1 MTRITEKK
9 VYFEMDD
16 SLIESSGIAKGE
28 YVVYGTNGIC
38 LVEDIKMMRF
48 ALDAEKDPYCI
59 LKPASNGSSTI
70 YVPLNNEKLMGKLR
84 PIMTKEEIDSLLLG
98 MRDKEISWDSDRR
111 NRTERFHDI
120 LINGVTQKLLLMIRC
135 IYMKKRELIT
145 AGKNLSA
152 TDENTLKSAEKLVEE
167 EFSYALGISAD
178 DVTAYIRKLLEVNE
192 EGAAV

>member
-1 MTRITEKK
+1 
-9 VYFEMDD
+9 MDD

-98 MRDKEISWDSDRR
+98 MRDKEISWDSGQEEQNREVPRYTDKRSDAETAPDDTVHIYEETRTHHSGQKTFPLRMRIRSNPRKSWWKR
-111 NRTERFHDI
+111 NFHTPW
-120 LINGVTQKLLLMIRC
+120 GYRPM
-135 IYMKKRELIT
+135 M
-145 AGKNLSA
+145 
-152 TDENTLKSAEKLVEE
+152 
-167 EFSYALGISAD
+167 
-178 DVTAYIRKLLEVNE
+178 
-192 EGAAV
+192 